1 MDAQFDYFLILGA
14 CAFVL
19 VVWLVW
25 RALKSGHSKNDGSR
39 SKPSYKA
46 SAKKRRSSGPR
57 DRVSARAG
65 SAVSKNKIQEAQ
77 EPRLTTLCFTDGRP
91 YPFAVANLSSDFWLH
106 SDRPVFL
113 PQRLQETL
121 DRYLPLSEDCPA
133 RLFHMIDTPR
143 TGRPIILRGFD
154 EKGNVWQKPLV
165 AGLNG
170 EDFSLEPSPNSL
182 VNEISEKLRAYYRAQ
197 FRVLEAADQ
206 AALIALE
213 NHPENLLTARVNVS
227 AQKAY
232 RALLLQAILFN
243 TDTLCHF
250 QLINCYFSHFEYSPT
265 NTSELTLYQLIIS
278 QTFAQT
284 QMLPFLLVSNTK
296 SGVKCYNALNY

>member
-14 CAFVL
+14 CAFGL
-19 VVWLVW
+19 VIWLVG
-25 RALKSGHSKNDGSR
+25 RALRSGHSKTDGLQ
-39 SKPSYKA
+39 SKPTKNTSGKNP
-46 SAKKRRSSGPR
+46 RSSASR
-57 DRVSARAG
+57 ERVATRAG
-65 SAVSKNKIQEAQ
+65 SVVTQQKSQEAR
-77 EPRLTTLCFTDGRP
+77 EPHLTTLCFTDGRA
-91 YPFAVANLSSDFWLH
+91 YPFAVVNLSSDFWLH

-121 DRYLPLSEDCPA
+121 DRYLPLSEDYPA

-170 EDFSLEPSPNSL
+170 EDFSIEPSPNSL

-206 AALIALE
+206 AALMALE

-250 QLINCYFSHFEYSPT
+250 QLINCYFSHFEYSPA
-265 NTSELTLYQLIIS
+265 NTSELTLYRLIIS